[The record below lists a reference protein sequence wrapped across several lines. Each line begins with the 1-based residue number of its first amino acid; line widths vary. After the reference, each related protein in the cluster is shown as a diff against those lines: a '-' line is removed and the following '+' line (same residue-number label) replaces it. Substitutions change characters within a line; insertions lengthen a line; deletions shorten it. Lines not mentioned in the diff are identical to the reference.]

1 MDRKK
6 TNIIPFSTN
15 NGSSY
20 NAETEKNENVIGE
33 RIAQALNDNGF
44 SKKAFCEV
52 LKAYGVD
59 VSHSA
64 LGKWTNGQTVPNA
77 YQLLAICHALDI
89 SEGLPYFTGTFT
101 PLLNKAGQDKVRAYR
116 DDLIATGKYKP
127 QSKVTNLI
135 RYIDMPVSN
144 LCVSAG
150 TGAFLDEGNFE
161 MVSFPE
167 NEVPEGADFGVRV
180 SGNSME
186 PVYHDGQIVWVHQCE
201 TIDVGQVG
209 IFIYD
214 GEGFLK
220 RYGEQEPDEGALE
233 AFTDS
238 YGTVRMQ
245 PVMISYNKDY
255 PDRVIRPESSFQVV
269 GRVL

>member
-1 MDRKK
+1 MDDKK
-6 TNIIPFSTN
+6 SNIIPFSTSN
-15 NGSSY
+15 YSSY
-20 NAETEKNENVIGE
+20 NADAEKRNNVIGE

-77 YQLLAICHALDI
+77 YQLMAICHALDI
-89 SEGLPYFTGTFT
+89 AEGLSYFSGEHT
-101 PLLNKAGQDKVRAYR
+101 PLLNKAGLEKVRAYR

-127 QSKVTNLI
+127 QPKATNKI

-144 LCVSAG
+144 LSVSAG

-167 NEVPEGADFGVRV
+167 NAVPNGADFGVRV

-186 PVYHDGQIVWVHQCE
+186 PVYHDGQIVWVQQCD
-201 TIDVGQVG
+201 TISVGQVG
-209 IFIYD
+209 IFVYD
-214 GEGFLK
+214 GEGYLK
-220 RYGEQEPDEGALE
+220 RYGEQYPDDSVIE

-238 YGTVRMQ
+238 YGAVHMQ
-245 PVMISYNKDY
+245 PVMISYNSDY
-255 PDRVIRPESSFQVV
+255 PDRVIRPENGFQIV